1 MTRGDGRRILIT
13 GGTTGLGLALARRL
27 CTRHAVMIAGR
38 RTPQEAAA
46 LLPPACLYV
55 RAGLARPMEAVEAI
69 ADALEEAGWDGLDH
83 AVLNAAAGY
92 AVPDGLE
99 TAAQIR
105 ETLDVNLAATL
116 VLARTLHPRLAER
129 NGLLTLVGSTA
140 RKGAALFPAY
150 AGSKAGLHGVARAL
164 RSEWKGEAGVQVV
177 HPGPM
182 RTGMHARAGHDPG
195 WIGRLFLDPDDA
207 AAMLAHDLATRRS
220 PVALGWLRYLSG
232 AAHWRPRL

>member
-1 MTRGDGRRILIT
+1 MSAGGARRLLIT
-13 GGTTGLGLALARRL
+13 GGTSGLGLALARHL
-27 CTRHAVMIAGR
+27 CGRHEVMVAGR
-38 RTPQEAAA
+38 RTPQEAAS
-46 LLPPACLYV
+46 LLPERCRYV
-55 RAGLARPMEAVEAI
+55 QADLADPLAASASICDALDRAGWE
-69 ADALEEAGWDGLDH
+69 GLDH

-99 TAAQIR
+99 STQQIR

-116 VLARTLHPRLAER
+116 VLARMLHSRLAAAQ
-129 NGLLTLVGSTA
+129 GLLTLVGSVA
-140 RKGAALFPAY
+140 YRGAALFPAY
-150 AGSKAGLHGVARAL
+150 AGSKAGLHGVGRAL
-164 RSEWKGEAGVQVV
+164 RSEWRGEVGVQVV

-195 WIGRLFLDPDDA
+195 RLAMLFLDPGDA

-232 AAHWRPRL
+232 ASWWRPRL